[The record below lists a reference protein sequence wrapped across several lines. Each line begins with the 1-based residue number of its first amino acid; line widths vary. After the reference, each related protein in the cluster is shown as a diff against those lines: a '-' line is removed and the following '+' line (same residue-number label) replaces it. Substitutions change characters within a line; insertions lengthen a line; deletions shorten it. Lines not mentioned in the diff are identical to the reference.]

1 MSVVGIDVGQ
11 QGAHDGRYT
20 RAHVLRRQAGKVTA
34 TEKEREREEKGQLD
48 GHEKHNSDGQRRQR
62 REWPTVRHGL
72 VDGLHPV
79 THGELVHNLL
89 GGLLKVHLPGVVA
102 FGVRDL
108 HHTVVLDISDVVEEV
123 LRGGRR
129 WKERKREGK
138 NTVRT
143 A

>member
-1 MSVVGIDVGQ
+1 M
-11 QGAHDGRYT
+11 
-20 RAHVLRRQAGKVTA
+20 
-34 TEKEREREEKGQLD
+34 D
-48 GHEKHNSDGQRRQR
+48 GHEKHNSEGQRRQR
-62 REWPTVRHGL
+62 RERPTVRHGL

-79 THGELVHNLL
+79 THGELVHDLL

-102 FGVRDL
+102 FGVGDL
-108 HHTVVLDISDVVEEV
+108 HHAVVLDIGDVVEEV

-138 NTVRT
+138 DTVRT